1 MKIQKQETFKKYIP
15 WHQLFASLSLHCLA
29 HHTNKEIKDALWA
42 ALKQKQTNKTNTK
55 QTQTSTPPPK
65 KPNQTTSRLKT
76 KAANTCDL

>member
-42 ALKQKQTNKTNTK
+42 ALKQKQTNKPTQNKHKHPPLPPKNQTK
-55 QTQTSTPPPK
+55 QQ
-65 KPNQTTSRLKT
+65 
-76 KAANTCDL
+76 AD